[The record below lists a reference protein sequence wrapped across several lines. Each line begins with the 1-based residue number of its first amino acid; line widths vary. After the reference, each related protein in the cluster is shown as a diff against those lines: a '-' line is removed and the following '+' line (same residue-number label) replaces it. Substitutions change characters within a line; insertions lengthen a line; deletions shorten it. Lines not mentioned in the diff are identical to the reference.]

1 MLPLGID
8 GAQLGCL
15 NVGGIRLGQQ
25 QLDTWAVASVSPE
38 TDACCPA
45 VIQHWWQRWEVC
57 VQPVNH
63 FKGES
68 TPQLSNEQFCAE
80 FTTVLNISLVRILPK
95 SMLNPWEQL

>member
-45 VIQHWWQRWEVC
+45 VIQH
-57 VQPVNH
+57 
-63 FKGES
+63 
-68 TPQLSNEQFCAE
+68 
-80 FTTVLNISLVRILPK
+80 
-95 SMLNPWEQL
+95 